1 MKILLGSQSPR
12 RRELLAGL
20 DVDFRVVAIDA
31 DEHYPD
37 GLTGGDIPYYISRS
51 KAEAYG
57 VPLAEDE
64 VLLTADTIV
73 WVPWEGESMGAA
85 RGAQCFEFPAPCPL
99 PAKFTPLR
107 GACGGPE
114 RGAGE
119 FARVPGDSMIAGE
132 DACALGGVMLGKP
145 RDAEEA
151 RGMLRLLSGRMHEV
165 YTGVTLRT
173 REGMQTIAD
182 KTEVWF
188 RALSEEEISYY
199 VKKYKPLDKAG
210 AYGVQEWIGY
220 VGVTKIVGSY
230 FNVMGLP
237 VERVWEI
244 LSDLQNRGLCYR

>member
-1 MKILLGSQSPR
+1 MKILLGSKSPR

-31 DEHYPD
+31 DEHYPE
-37 GLTGGDIPYYISRS
+37 GLQGGEIPYFISRA

-57 VPLAEDE
+57 EPLAEDE

-73 WVPWEGESMGAA
+73 WVPGEGG
-85 RGAQCFEFPAPCPL
+85 R
-99 PAKFTPLR
+99 
-107 GACGGPE
+107 
-114 RGAGE
+114 
-119 FARVPGDSMIAGE
+119 
-132 DACALGGVMLGKP
+132 GGVMLGKP
-145 RDAEEA
+145 KDEEEA
-151 RGMLRLLSGRMHEV
+151 RRMLRMLSGRMHAV

-173 REGMQTIAD
+173 REGMQTIVD

-188 RALSEEEISYY
+188 RALTEEEIAYY
-199 VKKYKPLDKAG
+199 VAKYQPLDKAG

-237 VERVWEI
+237 VERVWENI
-244 LSDLQNRGLCYR
+244 MNKQEDKVIKS